1 MMTYTRLSI
10 AIVALLGCAGSPC
23 IVWAADPASK
33 PGAAGSGP
41 ESLATSIKG
50 KVLTIEPDAL
60 VLATEGGGQVRLK
73 LNKDTK
79 MERALK
85 AGDSVDAEIGPE
97 HQAVNLRLSDSAQG
111 AMENE
116 QKGTERK

>member
-1 MMTYTRLSI
+1 MTAHTRLGI
-10 AIVALLGCAGSPC
+10 AMVALLGCAGASG

-33 PGAAGSGP
+33 PGAISSGP
-41 ESLATSIKG
+41 ESSAASIKG
-50 KVLTIEPDAL
+50 QVLTIEPDVL

-79 MERALK
+79 MERAMK
-85 AGDSVDAEIGPE
+85 VGDKVEAEIGPD

-111 AMENE
+111 ARDE